1 MKLVV
6 SQAAQ
11 ADLLRLHDFLAG
23 TNPDAAQRAVSAIVS
38 AIDSLDLFPER
49 GRPSPHVR
57 RARLIVPFGQ
67 SSYVVRYAYD
77 TAGDELVI
85 LRVWHSRESRE

>member
-23 TNPDAAQRAVSAIVS
+23 TNPDSAQRAVSAIIS
-38 AIDSLDLFPER
+38 AIESLDLFPER
-49 GRPSPHVR
+49 GRPSPLSG
-57 RARLIVPFGQ
+57 ARELIVPFGQ
-67 SSYVVRYAYD
+67 SSYVVRYAHD

-85 LRVWHSRESRE
+85 VRVWHSRESRE